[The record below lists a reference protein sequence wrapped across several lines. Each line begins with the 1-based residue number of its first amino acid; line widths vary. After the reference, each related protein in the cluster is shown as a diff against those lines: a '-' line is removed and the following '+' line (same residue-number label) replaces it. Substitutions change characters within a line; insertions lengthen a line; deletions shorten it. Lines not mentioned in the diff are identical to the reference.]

1 MNIMYCGD
9 KNTIDGLI
17 ISLLS
22 ITKHVQDEL
31 NIYILTMEFK
41 EHKPLGKNERIILE
55 KIVKNKNKKSY
66 PKSYL

>member
-22 ITKHVQDEL
+22 ITKHIQDEL
-31 NIYILTMEFK
+31 HIYILTMEFNN
-41 EHKPLGKNERIILE
+41 H
-55 KIVKNKNKKSY
+55 
-66 PKSYL
+66 

>member
-41 EHKPLGKNERIILE
+41 EHKPLGENERIILE
-55 KIVKNKNKKSY
+55 KIVKTKTKKV
-66 PKSYL
+66 L